1 MTLEETETK
10 YGVKVKQIESIEEFL
25 KDKKE
30 TLLVRG
36 EDSAIDKL
44 VEENTESEKEFLNY
58 ISVMRA
64 VKDKYEIDEM
74 QNCLLYTS
82 PSPRD

>member
-10 YGVKVKQIESIEEFL
+10 YGVTVRQIESIEEFL

-44 VEENTESEKEFLNY
+44 IEENTDDEKEFLNY
-58 ISVMRA
+58 I
-64 VKDKYEIDEM
+64 
-74 QNCLLYTS
+74 
-82 PSPRD
+82 